1 MTVPLV
7 APTTGWREVKQLQYL
22 FHADFG
28 AHAIKGDTGHVHFS
42 IGV

>member
-22 FHADFG
+22 LHADFG
-28 AHAIKGDTGHVHFS
+28 AHTIEVDTGHVRFS